1 MSNDNQKAC
10 PIHNLIKKLF
20 IYLLGIITILIF
32 TLTILFFYY
41 ISSAPK
47 INEGDLSRQ
56 NITTIYDNQDRVI
69 SRLGIQKIEYAKNK
83 QIPSTLK
90 NAIVSIEDR
99 RFYKHHGIDLV
110 RIFGASISNIFGHSS
125 GLQGG
130 STLTQQ
136 LVKLSVFSTADS
148 DRTFKRKAQ
157 EAWLAFNVERH
168 FTKSQILDFY
178 INKAYMGN
186 GIYGMQTAAQYYYGK
201 DLMKLNLSELALLA
215 GMPQSPTYYNPATGN
230 LKYATNRR
238 NEVLNAMVRNKYIT
252 QGEAK
257 QASHISI
264 TSGLDPNHGNV
275 SNNDPNVKEKFIDSY
290 IKEILDELQAQG
302 YNPYKDGLKVHTNLD
317 LNAQLYLY
325 TAANKL
331 VPFQNNK
338 MQTGIAVISPHNGK
352 IIAMLGGRHTGNV
365 MYGLNRAVQTNRSSG
380 STAKPIMD
388 YGPAIEYL
396 NWPTFK
402 TVQDNYFTFP
412 GTNTILYDFDKKYKG
427 AMTMR
432 DALVQS
438 RNVPAIRSLQEV
450 GLKKSTNF
458 LKKLGISQK
467 EPYTL
472 QNGIAL
478 YISPLQVAAAYAAFA
493 NGGIYYKPYYINS
506 ITTQDGKTKSFS
518 PNGKRA
524 MKESTA
530 YMITDMLKGVFS
542 DPEGSGTIAQISGVN
557 QAGKTGTTNYP
568 KGSKKSG
575 VMDSWMVGYTK
586 NYSIA
591 VWTGYD
597 HPFQSGS
604 SISERYTKSSQ
615 LLYKSIMKYLDYQN
629 HAQDWIMPNS
639 VQTIEVNNKRQL
651 VIYGSKWA
659 NSTENSY
666 NLKPYSNNSTIFSSS
681 SSSSFRPKE
690 NINEHSIR
698 NNQNS
703 FPSSYTSSSTSTS
716 ISERSNKPIEQY
728 SNNNSKIIVR

>member
-1 MSNDNQKAC
+1 MSNNNQKTFH
-10 PIHNLIKKLF
+10 IHNLIKKFF
-20 IYLLGIITILIF
+20 IYLSGIIIILIF

-41 ISSAPK
+41 VSSAPK
-47 INEGDLSRQ
+47 ISEDDLSRQ

-69 SRLGIQKIEYAKNK
+69 SRLGIQKIEYAKNN

-110 RIFGASISNIFGHSS
+110 RIFGAAVSNIFGHSS
-125 GLQGG
+125 GMQGG

-157 EAWLAFNVERH
+157 EAWLAINVERH

-201 DLMKLNLSELALLA
+201 DLMELNLSELALLA

-257 QASHISI
+257 QASHESI

-275 SNNDPNVKEKFIDSY
+275 SSSDPNVKEKFIDSY

-338 MQTGIAVISPHNGK
+338 MQTGIAVINPHNGK
-352 IIAMLGGRHTGNV
+352 IIAMLGGRHTGNI

-396 NWPTFK
+396 DWPTFK

-412 GTNTILYDFDKKYKG
+412 GTHTVLYDFDKKYKG

-432 DALVQS
+432 DALIQS

-450 GLKKSTNF
+450 GLKKSTIF

-506 ITTQDGKTKSFS
+506 ITTQDGKTKRFS

-542 DPEGSGTIAQISGVN
+542 DPEGSGIVAQISGVN

-568 KGSKKSG
+568 KDSKKSG

-615 LLYKSIMKYLDYQN
+615 LLYRAIMKYLDYQN
-629 HAQDWIMPNS
+629 HAQDWIMPNN
-639 VQTIEVNNKRQL
+639 VQAIKVNNKRQL
-651 VIYGSKWA
+651 AIYGSKWA
-659 NSTENSY
+659 NSTENNY

-681 SSSSFRPKE
+681 SSFRPKE

-698 NNQNS
+698 DNQNS
-703 FPSSYTSSSTSTS
+703 FPSSSNTTSSSTSNST
-716 ISERSNKPIEQY
+716 SERINKPIEQY
-728 SNNNSKIIVR
+728 PNNNITVR